1 MKQWMNRIVA
11 VLLIIPL
18 SGCSLV
24 QPHSGNE
31 GIEVS
36 DSEIREVVSR
46 AIDQNWEHI
55 AVHLEGIPETARSAA
70 GSVDADMV
78 IDMTLQEEQ
87 GEEYLSFCYSIA
99 TGADVDTILGQA
111 QQLLPQETYDELL
124 ESIDESTRT
133 IYRSYEARIFSI
145 DDDNRADFF
154 HDLQKLVVSTTVLLT
169 ASIVYTAM
177 PHIFFWGKISAL
189 AAVSVSAGAVAGTL
203 MSVYTWYE
211 TSQSYDMAFKQWL
224 TMITEEPY
232 AAYLMVTSVIGMGQA
247 MQLSPV
253 SCGVI
258 LGVFTLFNVLNMF
271 REMLEAYGD
280 E

>member
-1 MKQWMNRIVA
+1 MKQWMNRIIA

-55 AVHLEGIPETARSAA
+55 AAHLEGIPETARSAA

-145 DDDNRADFF
+145 DDDNRAEFF

-258 LGVFTLFNVLNMF
+258 LGVFTLFNVLNIL
-271 REMLEAYGD
+271 REMLETYGD